1 MRVLLVAAVAA
12 ILASGPAC
20 AVERTSDVEELK
32 GYVDVCKNNKDE
44 RGVEGC
50 IADQVSSKT
59 SYLGDILVETAGE
72 LTPKQEK
79 LLNAA
84 QTAFAAY
91 LEATCR
97 YQVTRTLEDKR
108 AQMFCVLRL
117 TNQRI
122 ADVLEGVD
130 FLKQD

>member
-1 MRVLLVAAVAA
+1 MAVVAA
-12 ILASGPAC
+12 ILASGPVR
-20 AVERTSDVEELK
+20 AVERASDVEEFK
-32 GYVDVCKNNKDE
+32 GYVNVCKDNTDE

-79 LLNAA
+79 LLNAT
-84 QTAFAAY
+84 QDAFEAY
-91 LEATCR
+91 LEAECR
-97 YQVTRTLEDKR
+97 YQMTRTLEDKR
-108 AQMFCVLRL
+108 AQLFCVLRL

-122 ADVLEGVD
+122 ADVLEGSD